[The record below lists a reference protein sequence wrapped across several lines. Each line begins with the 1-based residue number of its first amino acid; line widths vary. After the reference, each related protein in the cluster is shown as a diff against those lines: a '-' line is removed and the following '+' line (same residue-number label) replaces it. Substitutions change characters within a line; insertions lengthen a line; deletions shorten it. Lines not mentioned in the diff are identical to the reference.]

1 MGELAKEIL
10 PVNIEDELR
19 QSYLDYAMSVIVGRA
34 LPDAR
39 DGLKPVHRRVLYAMS
54 ELGNDW
60 NKPYKKS
67 ARVVGD
73 VIGKYH
79 PHGDTAVYDTIVRMA
94 QPFSL
99 RYMLVDGQGNFG
111 SVDGDNAAAMR
122 YTEVRMSKLAH
133 ELLADLDKETV
144 DWVPNYDGTEQIPA
158 VMPTKIPNLLV
169 NGSSGIAVGMA
180 TNIPPHNLT
189 EVIDGC
195 LALMDNPELSID
207 DLMQYIPGPDF
218 PTAGIINGR
227 AGIIEAYRT
236 GRGRIYIRA
245 RATIE
250 DMEKGGNRQ
259 QIIITELPYQLN
271 KARLI
276 EKIAELVKEKKI
288 EGITELRDESD
299 KDGMRVVI
307 ELRRGE
313 VGEVVLNNL
322 YAQTQLQ
329 SVFGINVVALVDGQ
343 PRTMNLKDML
353 EVFVRHRREV
363 VTRRTVYELRKARE
377 RGHILEGQAVAL
389 SNIDPVIEL
398 IKNSPTPAEA
408 KERLIAT
415 GWESSAVEA
424 MVERAGADACRP
436 EDLDPQYGLRDGKY
450 FLSPEQAQAILEL
463 RLHRLTGLEH
473 EKLLS
478 EYQEILTLIGELI
491 RILTSPERLMEVIRE
506 ELEKVKAEFGDARRT
521 EIVASQMDLT
531 IADLITEEERVVTIS
546 HGGYAKSQPLAA
558 YEAQRRGGKGKSA
571 SGVKDE
577 DYIEHLLV
585 ANSHATLLLFSS
597 KGKVY
602 WLRTFEI
609 PEASRTARGRPLV
622 NLLPLDEGERITA
635 MLQIDLEAVRAQFA
649 GEDGD
654 DDDVVAEQVAEVVEA
669 EEAEE
674 AEEGDDADFSQ
685 DEPTGAYIFMAT
697 MKGTVKKTP
706 LIQFTKPRSNGLI
719 ALKLEEGDSLIA
731 AAITDGSKDVM
742 MFSNAGKVIRFK
754 ESKVRIMGR
763 NARGVRGM
771 RLVEGQRIISMLIP
785 ECREAQILSA
795 SERGYGKR
803 TPLADYPRRGR
814 GGQGVIAMVINE
826 RNGNLVGAIQVLD
839 GEEIML
845 ISDQGTL
852 VRTRVDE
859 VRGAGRNTQG
869 VILIKLAADETVVGL
884 ERVQEPTV
892 VEEDVIEGE
901 SVEGEVSDENPEAGE
916 AAAEEAPQASED

>member
-10 PVNIEDELR
+10 PVNIEDELK

-79 PHGDTAVYDTIVRMA
+79 PHGDMAVYDTIVRMA

-122 YTEVRMSKLAH
+122 YTEVRMAKLAH

-180 TNIPPHNLT
+180 TNIPPHNLS

-195 LALMDNPELSID
+195 LALIDNPELTVD
-207 DLMQYIPGPDF
+207 ELMHYIPGPDF

-236 GRGRIYIRA
+236 GRGRIYMRA
-245 RATIE
+245 RATVE

-259 QIIITELPYQLN
+259 QIIVTELPYQLN

-322 YAQTQLQ
+322 YAQTQMQ

-343 PRTMNLKDML
+343 PRTLNLKDML

-398 IKNSPTPAEA
+398 IKASPTPAEA

-415 GWESSAVEA
+415 AWESSAVEA
-424 MVERAGADACRP
+424 MVQRAGADSCRP
-436 EDLDPQYGLRDGKY
+436 EDLDPQYGLREGKY
-450 FLSPEQAQAILEL
+450 YLSPEQAQAILEL

-473 EKLLS
+473 EKLLA
-478 EYQEILTLIGELI
+478 EYQEILTQIGELI
-491 RILTSPERLMEVIRE
+491 RILTSAERLMEVIRE

-521 EIVASQMDLT
+521 EIRASQEDLT
-531 IADLITEEERVVTIS
+531 IADLIPEEERVVTIS

-558 YEAQRRGGKGKSA
+558 YQAQRRGGKGKSA
-571 SGVKDE
+571 TGVKDE

-635 MLQIDLEAVRAQFA
+635 MLQVDLEALRQQA
-649 GEDGD
+649 
-654 DDDVVAEQVAEVVEA
+654 AEQGEELDDSDGAVIEGELVEPEVADIA
-669 EEAEE
+669 EELDGEVA
-674 AEEGDDADFSQ
+674 DDEQ

-697 MKGTVKKTP
+697 AFGTVKKTP
-706 LIQFTKPRSNGLI
+706 LVQFSKPRSSGLI
-719 ALKLEEGDSLIA
+719 ALKLEEGDTLIA
-731 AAITDGSKDVM
+731 AAITDGAKQVM
-742 MFSNAGKVIRFK
+742 LFSDAGKVIRFK
-754 ESKVRIMGR
+754 EKHVRTMSRI
-763 NARGVRGM
+763 ARGVRGM
-771 RLVEGQRIISMLIP
+771 RLAEGQRLISMLIP
-785 ECREAQILSA
+785 EPGAQILTASA
-795 SERGYGKR
+795 RGYGKR
-803 TPLADYPRRGR
+803 TAMEEFPRRGR

-826 RNGNLVGAIQVLD
+826 RNGQLVGAIQVQD

-859 VRGAGRNTQG
+859 LRVMGRNTQG
-869 VILIKLAADETVVGL
+869 VILIKLASDETLVGL
-884 ERVQEPTV
+884 ERVQEPSGV
-892 VEEDVIEGE
+892 DEDELLDGEGDDDAE
-901 SVEGEVSDENPEAGE
+901 SSV
-916 AAAEEAPQASED
+916 AEE